1 MVCDVK
7 SAANHTGG
15 PFIPLV
21 KSFLSLLS
29 AFSLSVSF
37 SSLLMIYII
46 LGSYYLLIELLRYVN
61 EFFLNKFGK
70 FGVTI
75 SSDIISAP
83 LSVSLPAGTLIIQI
97 LTCLPMSQFSQ
108 TLVIFSF
115 LFICSSG
122 GTILTH
128 TLLIFKTLTVLL
140 FSYEHFRCNTSQ
152 PLISV
157 GVKYYFLFQT
167 LLYCFDAMTGVFH
180 WQLNS

>member
-15 PFIPLV
+15 PFIPLA

-75 SSDIISAP
+75 SSDIISDKLLAVKLWKTSLQSQVKEAP
-83 LSVSLPAGTLIIQI
+83 Q
-97 LTCLPMSQFSQ
+97 Q
-108 TLVIFSF
+108 
-115 LFICSSG
+115 
-122 GTILTH
+122 
-128 TLLIFKTLTVLL
+128 TVLTIVNP
-140 FSYEHFRCNTSQ
+140 SDS
-152 PLISV
+152 
-157 GVKYYFLFQT
+157 
-167 LLYCFDAMTGVFH
+167 
-180 WQLNS
+180 